1 MLCMGYKML
10 FRLVAETT
18 AAAEESVQLDTTTSA
33 VCLAVLVIALI
44 VAVVFV
50 FMGFKGVNRELKRDD
65 ATHAVP
71 KNVLIRSTLF
81 LVAAVLCI
89 VIVYC
94 VLNYKSVYEGK
105 NSLTELFLACLL
117 SCAKTW
123 GWLAA
128 IPWIMTLFRRQTLG
142 GSRRNDTDKM

>member
-1 MLCMGYKML
+1 ML

-18 AAAEESVQLDTTTSA
+18 AATEEGVQLDTTTSA
-33 VCLAVLVIALI
+33 VCLAILVIALI
-44 VAVVFV
+44 AAIVLV

-65 ATHAVP
+65 ASCAVP

-94 VLNYKSVYEGK
+94 VLNYKSVYEGS

-117 SCAKTW
+117 SCAKTY

-128 IPWIMTLFRRQTLG
+128 IPWLMALFRRQTLRG
-142 GSRRNDTDKM
+142 GQRNDTDKM